1 MSGPITDS
9 IATVVA
15 TGALP
20 GRPAELLALIDAAAV
35 KLAETS
41 LSPETEPELL
51 AHTQTAE
58 RIRRRWDGISAA
70 LLVEVSDRNAHRTAG
85 YLNPYQYLSQG
96 LRLGTREAGRRLRMA
111 EAIGEF
117 SNFQGQTLPPR
128 KPATA
133 AAVAG
138 GTVGAEHALVISG
151 VLAKVPGCISPE
163 VKARA
168 EAELAEAAAGLNPD
182 DLGKVG
188 DRLLAHLDPDGQE
201 SDHVDRQRQRGIT
214 ILPQDRQLMS
224 RVRGAMTPELR
235 AKFEVILTAWAAPG
249 MNNPADPDSPTGTI
263 DADGIDAEALAAARG
278 RDLRSAAQRTHDALL
293 ALCDYVLA
301 RGGLGA
307 PNRIP
312 AELVITVTDQELAA
326 HAGIA
331 LTATGSRVPI
341 GELVRLA
348 AEAVPHLA
356 VFRNHTSEVLYQGR
370 GARCA
375 SRAQRLALFARD
387 RGCTAPGCDRP
398 FAQTQ
403 AHHAPDWI
411 TPGGRTDIDALG
423 AACGRHNRAV
433 GTNRGQWETTI
444 LPDGPD
450 AGRMGWRPATTDHP
464 WRLNPVHHA
473 GQARHL
479 HPREDQQVPVPHR
492 REHPP
497 PEAAAQPDR
506 ESRPGHA
513 AA

>member
-1 MSGPITDS
+1 VG
-9 IATVVA
+9 
-15 TGALP
+15 
-20 GRPAELLALIDAAAV
+20 
-35 KLAETS
+35 K
-41 LSPETEPELL
+41 
-51 AHTQTAE
+51 
-58 RIRRRWDGISAA
+58 
-70 LLVEVSDRNAHRTAG
+70 
-85 YLNPYQYLSQG
+85 
-96 LRLGTREAGRRLRMA
+96 GT
-111 EAIGEF
+111 I
-117 SNFQGQTLPPR
+117 
-128 KPATA
+128 
-133 AAVAG
+133 
-138 GTVGAEHALVISG
+138 GAEHALVISA

-168 EAELAEAAAGLNPD
+168 EAELAHAAAGLNPD

-224 RVRGAMTPELR
+224 KVRGAMTPELR

-301 RGGLGA
+301 HGGLGA

-331 LTATGSRVPI
+331 LTATGTRIPI

-370 GARCA
+370 AARFA
-375 SRAQRLALFARD
+375 SKAQRLALFARD

-411 TPGGRTDIDALG
+411 TPAGRTDIDALG

-444 LPDGPD
+444 LTDGPD
-450 AGRMGWRPATTDHP
+450 AGRTAWRPATTDQP
-464 WRLNPVHHA
+464 WRLNPIHHA

-479 HPREDQQVPVPHR
+479 HPRELPQ
-492 REHPP
+492 PP
-497 PEAAAQPDR
+497 PQTQPAQPR
-506 ESRPGHA
+506 AGSRPHHA
-513 AA
+513 A